1 MRTWIINTPCFA
13 IIQEL
18 IELGADTLVVPG
30 NLPIGCSSSYL
41 TYFQS
46 SNKHDYDMETG
57 CIKWLNEFAKYHN
70 KLLLTEI
77 NRIRELNPH
86 ALIVY
91 ADYYNA
97 AMTLYRSPQK
107 YGTYFCDFS
116 SSFAFFLDFVIITIS
131 LCT

>member
-1 MRTWIINTPCFA
+1 
-13 IIQEL
+13 
-18 IELGADTLVVPG
+18 
-30 NLPIGCSSSYL
+30 
-41 TYFQS
+41 
-46 SNKHDYDMETG
+46 METG

-97 AMTLYRSPQK
+97 AMTLYRYPQK
-107 YGTYFCDFS
+107 YGKYFCDFS
-116 SSFAFFLDFVIITIS
+116 SSFAFFS
-131 LCT
+131 E